1 MGRIRSIKP
10 EFPQSETIGKLS
22 RDARLLFIQLW
33 TIVDDDGRTRAA
45 ARMLASLLYP
55 YDEDAPKLIDKWLD
69 ELERAGSIRR
79 YVVDGNAYLDIPNWR
94 KHQKIDRPTASRLPE
109 YCNPPSDGREDS
121 QLFTEPSPNT
131 REASPS
137 PHRTV
142 ATDLGPRTGDMDQ
155 GPGPLIVEEDRSSLR
170 SATRK
175 TNRGSRLPTDWQP
188 SEVNRAYAIE
198 HGLTPEKVAIEAEKF
213 RNHFTAKAGP
223 SASKLDWDAT
233 WRNWILTSLE
243 ISHGRS
249 SQQNRM
255 HSGTGQPQTNA
266 DAIVAGVARYANRRF
281 TREPANRPGDL
292 ELSGGADIAAGA
304 NANEGTQNGD

>member
-109 YCNPPSDGREDS
+109 YCNPPLERSRGFATLHRAFTEYS
-121 QLFTEPSPNT
+121 RSLTEPSPN
-131 REASPS
+131 
-137 PHRTV
+137 
-142 ATDLGPRTGDMDQ
+142 
-155 GPGPLIVEEDRSSLR
+155 
-170 SATRK
+170 
-175 TNRGSRLPTDWQP
+175 
-188 SEVNRAYAIE
+188 
-198 HGLTPEKVAIEAEKF
+198 
-213 RNHFTAKAGP
+213 
-223 SASKLDWDAT
+223 
-233 WRNWILTSLE
+233 
-243 ISHGRS
+243 
-249 SQQNRM
+249 
-255 HSGTGQPQTNA
+255 
-266 DAIVAGVARYANRRF
+266 RR
-281 TREPANRPGDL
+281 D
-292 ELSGGADIAAGA
+292 
-304 NANEGTQNGD
+304 

>member
-1 MGRIRSIKP
+1 MGQIRTIKP
-10 EFPQSETIGKLS
+10 EFPQSQTIGKLS

-69 ELERAGSIRR
+69 ELDRAGSIRR

-109 YCNPPSDGREDS
+109 YCKPPSNAREDS
-121 QLFTEPSPNT
+121 QLFTEPSPHT

-137 PHRTV
+137 PHRTL
-142 ATDLGPRTGDMDQ
+142 ATDLGPRTVDMDQ
-155 GPGPLIVEEDRSSLR
+155 GTGPRIVEEDRSSLR
-170 SATRK
+170 SAARK

-198 HGLTPEKVAIEAEKF
+198 HGLTPEKVTTEAEKF

-233 WRNWILTSLE
+233 WRNWILTALE
-243 ISHGRS
+243 MTHGRS
-249 SQQNRM
+249 TQQNR
-255 HSGTGQPQTNA
+255 
-266 DAIVAGVARYANRRF
+266 NR
-281 TREPANRPGDL
+281 
-292 ELSGGADIAAGA
+292 
-304 NANEGTQNGD
+304 

>member
-1 MGRIRSIKP
+1 
-10 EFPQSETIGKLS
+10 
-22 RDARLLFIQLW
+22 
-33 TIVDDDGRTRAA
+33 
-45 ARMLASLLYP
+45 
-55 YDEDAPKLIDKWLD
+55 
-69 ELERAGSIRR
+69 
-79 YVVDGNAYLDIPNWR
+79 
-94 KHQKIDRPTASRLPE
+94 
-109 YCNPPSDGREDS
+109 
-121 QLFTEPSPNT
+121 
-131 REASPS
+131 
-137 PHRTV
+137 
-142 ATDLGPRTGDMDQ
+142 MDQ
-155 GPGPLIVEEDRSSLR
+155 GPGPLIVEDDRSSLR

-188 SEVNRAYAIE
+188 SEVNRAYAID

-223 SASKLDWDAT
+223 GASKVDWDAA

-255 HSGTGQPQTNA
+255 HPGTGQPQTNA

-292 ELSGGADIAAGA
+292 ELSGGADIAAGP
-304 NANEGTQNGD
+304 NANETTQNGD